1 MDAQLEKDEK
11 KIIKI
16 SVRNLV
22 EFILREGDIDNRH
35 GRTASPEAMWEGSRI
50 HKRIQKSKGAN
61 YHAEVPLKI
70 ELSEG
75 DYTLA
80 IEGRADGIEITCD
93 GERQPDFSD
102 NFNYLAVEEG
112 MHVTIDEIKGIYMN
126 LDALDEPVG
135 VHRAQAMCYAYIY
148 ALQHDLAEIS
158 VQLTYCNLDTIELT
172 KTAFLGNLKYFRETF
187 SFAELAEWFTRLTD
201 EYKKWADFQFAWQN
215 LRQAS
220 IKKLEFPYAYRKG
233 QKELASDVYRTIA
246 RRKNLFIQAPT
257 GVGKTISTVFPAV
270 KAVGEGLGDKIFYLT
285 AKTITGTV
293 AKEAFELLRT
303 RGYQAKIIWLT
314 AKEKLCL
321 CEEMDCNP
329 VHCPYAKGHYDRVND
344 AVYNLLQKED
354 VFTREVILEQAR
366 EYRVCPFEMSL
377 DTATWADDIIGD
389 YNYVFDPNVY
399 LKRFFAEG
407 TRGDYIFLVDEAH
420 NLVERSREMYS
431 ASIYKEDFLAA
442 KKLLKPYQEKH
453 DRCAERVIR
462 HLEKCNRILL
472 GYKRE
477 CENYVVYE
485 NIGTL
490 IFALTRLAADL
501 DEYLQKSPDFP
512 DRREVNEFY
521 LNLRNFMNI
530 YELVD
535 EHYVVYSEHEEDGRF
550 KLKFY
555 CVDPSLN
562 LQERIDKGNAT
573 IFFSATLLPIQYYKS
588 LLSTRRDNY
597 AVYAQTAFSEEQR
610 LLLFGNDVSSKYTR
624 RGRAE
629 YERIALY
636 IEKTA
641 RAKQGNYMVFFPS
654 YRMMQEVY
662 DVFLEGGETDEMRP
676 QEYFPEGA
684 ENAEIVEHPEE
695 AEIAEHPE
703 EAEIAE
709 HPNDA
714 ENPGDAEPCLWC
726 MMQQTGMRE
735 AEREAFLQ
743 AFSGEASKRR
753 GGSLVAFCVLGGI
766 FGEGIDL
773 KKEQLIGAV
782 IVGTGLPQI
791 SNEREILMRYYDERA
806 GAGFDYAYRF
816 PGMNK
821 VLQAAG
827 RVIRTTE
834 DVGVIEL
841 LDERFLK
848 SDYRGLFPREW
859 EQRRICNVNEVEQ
872 MLAEFWER
880 RQEF

>member
-1 MDAQLEKDEK
+1 MDAQQEKDEK

-93 GERQPDFSD
+93 GERQLDFSD
-102 NFNYLAVEEG
+102 NFNHLTVEED

-303 RGYQAKIIWLT
+303 RGYQAKIIQLT

-431 ASIYKEDFLAA
+431 AIIYKEDFLLA
-442 KKLLKPYQEKH
+442 KKILKKYGQAKLMRE
-453 DRCAERVIR
+453 
-462 HLEKCNRILL
+462 LEKCNRVLL
-472 GYKRE
+472 SYKRE
-477 CENYVVYE
+477 CEKYVIYE
-485 NIGTL
+485 SIGN
-490 IFALTRLAADL
+490 FAFELMNVASDL
-501 DEYLQKSPDFP
+501 DEFLQKAPEFP
-512 DRREVNEFY
+512 ERKDLSEFY
-521 LNLRNFMNI
+521 LNLRNFLNI
-530 YELVD
+530 YELLD
-535 EHYVVYSEHEEDGRF
+535 DHYVVYAEHEQDGRF
-550 KLKFY
+550 KLKLY
-555 CVDPSLN
+555 CVDPSKN
-562 LQERIDKGNAT
+562 LQERINKGNAT
-573 IFFSATLLPIQYYKS
+573 IFFSATLLPVGYYKS
-588 LLSTRRDNY
+588 LLSTETDNY
-597 AVYAQTAFSEEQR
+597 AVYAKTAFREEQK
-610 LLLFGNDVSSKYTR
+610 LLLLGNDVSSKYTR
-624 RGRAE
+624 RSAGE
-629 YERIALY
+629 FERIASY
-636 IEKTA
+636 VKKTTD
-641 RAKQGNYMVFFPS
+641 AKKGNYMVFFPS
-654 YRMMQEVY
+654 YKMMEQVC
-662 DVFLEGGETDEMRP
+662 DVFLEKCQSDPSCETETLIQQPGMK
-676 QEYFPEGA
+676 
-684 ENAEIVEHPEE
+684 EE
-695 AEIAEHPE
+695 
-703 EAEIAE
+703 
-709 HPNDA
+709 
-714 ENPGDAEPCLWC
+714 
-726 MMQQTGMRE
+726 
-735 AEREAFLQ
+735 ERESFLQ
-743 AFSGEASKRR
+743 AFSEKLSGERK
-753 GGSLVAFCVLGGI
+753 GSLAAFCVMGGI

-773 KKEQLIGAV
+773 KNEQLIGAIV
-782 IVGTGLPQI
+782 VGTGLPQI
-791 SNEREILMRYYDERA
+791 SNEREILMGYFEKRL
-806 GAGFDYAYRF
+806 GAGFDYAYRY

-827 RVIRTTE
+827 RVIRTVE

-841 LDERFLK
+841 LDERFLQ
-848 SDYRGLFPREW
+848 SEYRALFPREW
-859 EQRRICNVNEVEQ
+859 ERQTVCRIDTVEKY
-872 MLAEFWER
+872 LEEFWNR
-880 RQEF
+880 S

>member
-35 GRTASPEAMWEGSRI
+35 GRIASPEAMWEGSRI

-512 DRREVNEFY
+512 ERREVNEFY

>member
-1 MDAQLEKDEK
+1 MDAQQEKDEK

-50 HKRIQKSKGAN
+50 HKRIQKNKGAN

-93 GERQPDFSD
+93 GERQLDFSD
-102 NFNYLAVEEG
+102 NFNHLTVEED

-453 DRCAERVIR
+453 DRRAERVIR

-512 DRREVNEFY
+512 ERREVNEFY

-588 LLSTRRDNY
+588 LLSSRRDNY

-709 HPNDA
+709 HPEDA
-714 ENPGDAEPCLWC
+714 ENSGNAEPRLWC

-880 RQEF
+880 RQEL

>member
-1 MDAQLEKDEK
+1 MDEQQEKDEK

-102 NFNYLAVEEG
+102 NFNHLAVEEG

-329 VHCPYAKGHYDRVND
+329 IHCPYAKGHYDRVND

-453 DRCAERVIR
+453 DRRAERVIR

-512 DRREVNEFY
+512 ERREVNEFY

-684 ENAEIVEHPEE
+684 ENAEIVEHPED

-703 EAEIAE
+703 DAEIAE

-714 ENPGDAEPCLWC
+714 ENSGNAEPRLWC

-743 AFSGEASKRR
+743 AFSGETSKRR

-791 SNEREILMRYYDERA
+791 SNEREILMHYYDERA

-880 RQEF
+880 RQEL

>member
-1 MDAQLEKDEK
+1 MDAQQEKDEK

-512 DRREVNEFY
+512 ERREVNEFY

-684 ENAEIVEHPEE
+684 ENAEIAEHPEE

>member
-512 DRREVNEFY
+512 ERREVNEFY

-773 KKEQLIGAV
+773 KKEQLIGVV

>member
-1 MDAQLEKDEK
+1 MDAQQEKDEK

-50 HKRIQKSKGAN
+50 HKRIQKNKGAN

-93 GERQPDFSD
+93 GERQLDFSD
-102 NFNYLAVEEG
+102 NFNHLTVEED

-293 AKEAFELLRT
+293 AKETFELLRT
-303 RGYQAKIIWLT
+303 RGYQAKIIQLT

-453 DRCAERVIR
+453 DRRAERVIR

-512 DRREVNEFY
+512 ERREVNEFY

-709 HPNDA
+709 HPEDA
-714 ENPGDAEPCLWC
+714 ENSGNAEPRLWC

-743 AFSGEASKRR
+743 AFSGETSKGR

-791 SNEREILMRYYDERA
+791 SNEREILMHYYDERV

-880 RQEF
+880 RQKL